1 MSDAREKLVDILEQ
15 AIDVVASASFPGSCG
30 REVTSIDNP
39 RETAHAALSAIEAA
53 GVRLVPSEV
62 TEKMLDAPMSTG
74 TASNVWQAANIYRAM
89 LAASPYAQKE
99 QTHESD

>member
-1 MSDAREKLVDILEQ
+1 MTWEALIEVMARAMCVAEFYNPDI
-15 AIDVVASASFPGSCG
+15 IDFDG
-30 REVTSIDNP
+30 RENWKGYIRAIS
-39 RETAHAALSAIEAA
+39 AALAALEAA